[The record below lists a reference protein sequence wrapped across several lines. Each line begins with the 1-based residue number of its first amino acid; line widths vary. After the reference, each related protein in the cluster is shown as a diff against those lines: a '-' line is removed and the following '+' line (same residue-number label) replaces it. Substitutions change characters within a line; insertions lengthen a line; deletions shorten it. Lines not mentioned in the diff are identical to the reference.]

1 VTAAETQS
9 IFHLDVNFTL
19 IAITWCL
26 AKSCEDGMLVT
37 CLDLCAI
44 YAKAPRDL
52 RRLRPE
58 ALPKMKGGFRALYA
72 TLELS
77 CDFPVGR
84 RRSH

>member
-1 VTAAETQS
+1 
-9 IFHLDVNFTL
+9 
-19 IAITWCL
+19 
-26 AKSCEDGMLVT
+26 MLVT